1 VTGRVAIEYLEGSSM
16 QRGML
21 ARVVP
26 VLSQRNPFDALA
38 WAGVNEALEE
48 GREALIDVLR
58 LASDCGWY
66 AELMQ
71 S

>member
-1 VTGRVAIEYLEGSSM
+1 MEYLEGSSM

-21 ARVVP
+21 AGVVP
-26 VLSQRNPFDALA
+26 VLSQRNPFDPLA
-38 WAGVNEALEE
+38 QAGVNEAPEE
-48 GREALIDVLR
+48 LIDALR
-58 LASDCGWY
+58 LTSDCGWY